1 MSVKIIPITDLR
13 RSAASVVEEV
23 VQTGEPVYI
32 THRSRPRAVLVSYEG
47 YEALIAHLRD
57 LEALLTQQGEESP
70 PGRFSE
76 SAVPFVRRLIDHNR
90 PLFEELARR

>member
-1 MSVKIIPITDLR
+1 MGVKIVPITDLR
-13 RSAASVVEEV
+13 RSAASVVEEAAE
-23 VQTGEPVYI
+23 TGEPVYI
-32 THRSRPRAVLVSYEG
+32 THRSRPRAVLVGKKDMRASSPVC
-47 YEALIAHLRD
+47 AIWRLCWPNRS
-57 LEALLTQQGEESP
+57 EETS